1 MVGLTGVISM
11 KRKEG
16 GGIVDPTLPL
26 QLKTVKKS
34 STINSQVAFHCLA
47 VLSKNI
53 HKTRPLMA
61 DKTANPI
68 QTDRRNAI

>member
-1 MVGLTGVISM
+1 M

-16 GGIVDPTLPL
+16 GGIVEPTLFL

-47 VLSKNI
+47 VLDKNI
-53 HKTRPLMA
+53 HKTRPLTA
-61 DKTANPI
+61 DKTASPI
-68 QTDRRNAI
+68 QTDGRNAIQRFNGQ